1 MGDVSKE
8 QLLEMMKMMQ
18 SMIENISDEEPVDEV
33 VEKPKQK
40 AKKKRI
46 SKKPK
51 NRIQAKGVIVPD
63 RPNLFDE
70 MPERNMHKSD
80 TAIDKK
86 LSQHPPTPRSRKF
99 STIGV
104 VCRICGKKENMAPS
118 LVPEDVSRYKC
129 NKCCGSQG

>member
-1 MGDVSKE
+1 MGDVSKK

-18 SMIENISDEEPVDEV
+18 SMIENISDEGDEV
-33 VEKPKQK
+33 VEKPKTR
-40 AKKKRI
+40 KKKI
-46 SKKPK
+46 AKKPK
-51 NRIQAKGVIVPD
+51 SKIQPKGVIVPD

-86 LSQHPPTPRSRKF
+86 LNQHPPTPRSRKF
-99 STIGV
+99 STVSV

-118 LVPEDVSRYKC
+118 LVPEDISRYKC